1 MTGAYAK
8 ERYRQ
13 ACLLLPPP
21 LRLCAL
27 EAAEALGEET
37 EELRLRRGEP
47 LLLATAEGERDLPS
61 PAVTGEDLEQVVDQ
75 VTDWSRYTAAE
86 TIRQG
91 YLTARGGF
99 RVGLCGTAV
108 VEGGQ
113 IRRIGDLSSL
123 AIRIP
128 RESLGLAARVLPQ
141 LMEEEIFPST
151 LVISPPGGGKTT
163 LLRDMVRCL
172 SDQYGLRLALAD
184 ERGELAASYQ
194 GQAQLS
200 VGRHTDVMDGCPKSL
215 AIPALLR
222 SMTPQVIAVD
232 EVALPEDVEAMVR
245 AARCGAGLLA
255 TVHGDSVEE
264 LGQKNLLR
272 PLFEVFSRAV
282 VIRRQGRER
291 RYEVHRL

>member
-1 MTGAYAK
+1 MTGAYAR

-27 EAAEALGEET
+27 EAEEALGET
-37 EELRLRRGEP
+37 AEELRLRRGQP
-47 LLLATAEGERDLPS
+47 VTAATPEGEQPLPG

-99 RVGLCGTAV
+99 RIGLCGTAV
-108 VEGGQ
+108 VEGGE

-123 AIRIP
+123 AVRSP
-128 RESLGLAARVLPQ
+128 RESLGLAAQVLPR
-141 LMEEEIFPST
+141 LMESGPFPST
-151 LVISPPGGGKTT
+151 LVVSPPGGGKTT

-184 ERGELAASYQ
+184 ERGEIAASYQ

-200 VGRHTDVMDGCPKSL
+200 VGRHTDVMDGCPKAL

-222 SMTPQVIAVD
+222 SMTPQIIAVD

-255 TVHGDSVEE
+255 TVHGDGVEE
-264 LGQKNLLR
+264 LRQKPLLE
-272 PLFEVFSRAV
+272 PLFEVFTYAV

-291 RYEVHRL
+291 RYEVKLL